1 MDIQLVLG
9 KAAQDALA
17 DPTFQTAWQQLY
29 DLCPWGTLL
38 QSPDFC
44 LPWYE
49 LYRDLYAPLLVLA
62 LDSRGGLAG
71 LFTLAV
77 SEGDGQLVVAG
88 AGMAEYQVWISRP
101 ELGNRFIEAAL
112 DRLRDRFPGKSLRL
126 LFLPSKAPMEWI
138 AAGRFWAKTCHL
150 RTISHPLMAIGDG
163 AQVRDTL
170 QKKKIRYRL
179 NRLKQEM
186 GELKLQRLTTADE
199 LDAVLDEIYTF
210 SNFRLAAFHKVDVQP
225 HRDLRQRA
233 LYLRLIQTPRIVH
246 ATLFKAGEHIV
257 GAHINVYNRDQVLL
271 GLLAYSPLA
280 GKHSPGRLHIL
291 LLAEELAKEGVS
303 TLDLTPGGEYKD
315 SFATHF
321 DAAHVLN
328 IFFDRKGYLNFKAR
342 RLAVDASKRLLG
354 LAAIS
359 PDRIK
364 DLSRHVRGK
373 LARTRFS
380 QLPQKVARR
389 LKKRLWN
396 TGEMRIYVMDS
407 GAVRRLPKPPQVM
420 RRDCL
425 EDLLC
430 YEPAE
435 RWQLPKDVFLRRAA
449 AGVENGDHIYTYAE
463 GGRLLHYGWLVER
476 QLESFLTEVGQT
488 CYLLPDST
496 VLADFYT
503 HPLARGRGLYQKSL
517 SQMLRDA
524 ADIPGT
530 QQIYIGVMA
539 DNGPSRHVIEKLG
552 FVYQYSFF
560 ERRRPTGVRRWSN
573 APQSACAGPQA

>member
-1 MDIQLVLG
+1 VLG
-9 KAAQDALA
+9 EAAQEKLG
-17 DPTFQTAWQQLY
+17 DPTFQTAWRRLY
-29 DLCPWGTLL
+29 ELCPWGTLL

-49 LYRDLYAPLLVLA
+49 IYRDLYSPLLVLA
-62 LDSRGGLAG
+62 VDSSGGLSG
-71 LFTLAV
+71 LFPLAI
-77 SEGDGQLVVAG
+77 SESDGQLVVAG
-88 AGMAEYQVWISRP
+88 AGMAEYQVWISTP

-112 DRLRDRFPGKSLRL
+112 DRLRDHFPGKSLRL
-126 LFLPSKAPMEWI
+126 LFLPSKAPMEWM
-138 AAGRFWAKTCHL
+138 AAGSLWAKTCHL

-170 QKKKIRYRL
+170 QKKKIRYRF

-199 LDAVLDEIYTF
+199 LDAVFDEIYTF
-210 SNFRLAAFHKVDVQP
+210 SNFRLAAFHKVDVETQP
-225 HRDLRQRA
+225 DPRQRA
-233 LYLRLIQTPRIVH
+233 LYLRLMQTPRIVH
-246 ATLFKAGEHIV
+246 ATLFKAGEHLV
-257 GAHINVYNRDQVLL
+257 GAHINVYNREQVLL

-291 LLAEELAKEGVS
+291 LLAEELAKEGIS

-315 SFATHF
+315 NFATHF
-321 DAAHVLN
+321 DTAYVLN
-328 IFFDRKGYLNFKAR
+328 IFFDQKGYLNYKAR
-342 RLAVDASKRLLG
+342 RLAVDASKRLLAV
-354 LAAIS
+354 AAIS
-359 PDRIK
+359 PERIK

-380 QLPQKVARR
+380 RVPLKVASS

-396 TGEMRIYVMDS
+396 TGEMRIYVMDP
-407 GAVRRLPKPPQVM
+407 GAVLGLPKPQVM
-420 RRDCL
+420 RRDCF

-435 RWQLPKDVFLRRAA
+435 GWQLPKDEFLRRAA
-449 AGVENGDHIYTYAE
+449 AGLENGDHIYTYAE

-476 QLESFLTEVGQT
+476 QVESFLSEVGQT
-488 CYLLPDST
+488 SYLLPDSA

-517 SQMLRDA
+517 PQMLHDA
-524 ADIPGT
+524 AAIPGT
-530 QQIYIGVMA
+530 QRIYIGVMA

-560 ERRRPTGVRRWSN
+560 ERRRPTGARRWSN
-573 APQSACAGPQA
+573 APESARAAAQKA